1 MIERRQSERKQVA
14 ALVYL
19 CVTGQ
24 RFRRCKA
31 SDLSAGGI
39 FIEMEPFALRRGR
52 KVQLVFVLATGAT
65 IKLHRLPAVVARVT
79 RAGAGM
85 LLHSKLPRRRA
96 GVLPQYPSLS

>member
-31 SDLSAGGI
+31 CDLSAGGT
-39 FIEMEPFALRRGR
+39 FIELEPFALRRGR
-52 KVQLVFVLATGAT
+52 KVQLVFVLTTGRT
-65 IKLHRLPAVVARVT
+65 IKLHRLQAVVARVT
-79 RAGAGM
+79 KAGAGM
-85 LLHSKLPRRRA
+85 SLHSKLPRRRA
-96 GVLPQYPSLS
+96 GIMA